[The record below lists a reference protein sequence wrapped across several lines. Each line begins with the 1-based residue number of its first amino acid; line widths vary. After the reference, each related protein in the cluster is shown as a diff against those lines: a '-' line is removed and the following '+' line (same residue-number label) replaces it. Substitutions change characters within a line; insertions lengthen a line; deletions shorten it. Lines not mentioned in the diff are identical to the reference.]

1 MNYTQNIKI
10 AQVAEKTLV
19 MGVDIGSE
27 TNYARA
33 FNWRGQELPKKIYH
47 FLFNLLCFQ
56 FKVISVEYFMDVCTE
71 WEIEDILDYLPY
83 TDRAIREGAR
93 LSAFITA
100 KANFKNIKKLTDIQE
115 FIWEKSEEEQEEE
128 EKIIEISNED
138 IKRLKE
144 KAKQWEK

>member
-1 MNYTQNIKI
+1 MDGNNRTKSK
-10 AQVAEKTLV
+10 QVKKRLTPNNK
-19 MGVDIGSE
+19 GGKK
-27 TNYARA
+27 
-33 FNWRGQELPKKIYH
+33 PKKIYH

-100 KANFKNIKKLTDIQE
+100 KANFKDIKKLTDIQE

-138 IKRLKE
+138 IRRLKA

>member
-1 MNYTQNIKI
+1 
-10 AQVAEKTLV
+10 
-19 MGVDIGSE
+19 
-27 TNYARA
+27 
-33 FNWRGQELPKKIYH
+33 
-47 FLFNLLCFQ
+47 
-56 FKVISVEYFMDVCTE
+56 MDVCTE

-100 KANFKNIKKLTDIQE
+100 KAYFKNINKLTDIQE